1 MTRPFL
7 KSEKNEGRKYAV
19 AGLFILITLVFGV
32 FVLYLASCGVL
43 FAVNTL
49 FGTDYPLDVRHAL
62 SVVILV
68 AVLCGIF
75 SVRSSTR

>member
-7 KSEKNEGRKYAV
+7 KPEKNEGRKYVV
-19 AGLFILITLVFGV
+19 AGLFILITLAFGV
-32 FVLYLASCGVL
+32 FVLYLVSCGVL

-75 SVRSSTR
+75 SVRSSAR